1 MKAGA
6 RAARRD
12 IRAALGLAGAAALCL
27 VGACSRDTSDAGP
40 RAAAAVAAIA
50 LRSGE
55 YQDRVPPLPVDLDY
69 RMPAEL
75 PAGVPFAL
83 EFEVRTPLERG
94 VLEVEVAGLVGA
106 TLEGE
111 PSLRIDLASPPPL
124 RFALRLVPA
133 AQGGRSLDLILSTLG
148 SLGRQTRTWHIVLPP
163 SAAQ

>member
-1 MKAGA
+1 MNAGA
-6 RAARRD
+6 LTARRD
-12 IRAALGLAGAAALCL
+12 VRAALGLAGAAALCL

-69 RMPAEL
+69 PLPADL

-111 PSLRIDLASPPPL
+111 PRLRVDLATPPR

-133 AQGGRSLDLILSTLG
+133 AQARRSLDLTLSTLG
-148 SLGRQTRTWHIVLPP
+148 NLGRQTRTWHIVLPP
-163 SAAQ
+163 SAVR